1 MDEYEKMHTCKYH
14 EEGYLEDKCLYED
27 EVYNFDDPDNAYY
40 LWITCKDCKNYKPK
54 ETKRN

>member
-27 EVYNFDDPDNAYY
+27 EVYNFDDPDHAYY
-40 LWITCKDCKNYKPK
+40 LWLTCKDCQHYKK
-54 ETKRN
+54 AEGKK